1 MVQTTT
7 TRYHNRMLPGHVST
21 PEGPGRE
28 TESIAFPHSL
38 QTFTYTL
45 GGAGSPMSVGDYVIP
60 FVTPANG
67 TINVT
72 VTSDGTKTFAAGI
85 VEFAATVNETPGLS
99 NIITASSN
107 GATVMTTVAKSPSI
121 DLAAPVPVVPGADTI
136 TVAETVAPA
145 SPSMRMGIF
154 YVHGAPSAYPVGAV
168 TNTPRQCRLA
178 ALPTIATAVAD
189 LRGVIGRVVNQTTL
203 SSDYND
209 ATTFDQYKAGQIA
222 FGVLRGEVDVVVDP
236 ASGTFSALTEA
247 VYVVIAAGA
256 YSVIG
261 SVADAADGGN
271 TLQLD
276 NTTPVRARVT
286 EFEETLTLG
295 GYTSRCVRLK
305 VNQTN

>member
-7 TRYHNRMLPGHVST
+7 TRYHNRLLPGHVST
-21 PEGPGRE
+21 PEGAGRE
-28 TESIAFPHSL
+28 TESIAFPYSL

-45 GGAGSPMSVGDYVIP
+45 GGGGSPMAAGDYVIP

-85 VEFAATVNETPGLS
+85 VEFAAAVNATAGLS
-99 NIITASSN
+99 NIIYATSN
-107 GATVMTTVAKSPSI
+107 GATVMTTVAKSP
-121 DLAAPVPVVPGADTI
+121 DVNLADPVPTVPGADTI

-145 SPSMRMGIF
+145 APNMRMGIF
-154 YVHGAPSAYPVGAV
+154 YVYGAPTYPVGGV
-168 TNTPRQCRLA
+168 INTPRQCRLA
-178 ALPTIATAVAD
+178 ALPTTASAAAD
-189 LRGVIGRVVNQTTL
+189 LRGVIGRVANQTTL
-203 SSDYND
+203 ASDFND
-209 ATTFDQYKAGQIA
+209 ATTNDQYKAGQIA

-247 VYVVIAAGA
+247 VYVVVGAGT

-271 TLQLD
+271 TVRLD

-286 EFEETLTLG
+286 EFEETNTFNGGTL
-295 GYTSRCVRLK
+295 RCVRLR

>member
-7 TRYHNRMLPGHVST
+7 TRYHNRLLPGHVST
-21 PEGPGRE
+21 PEGAGRE
-28 TESIAFPHSL
+28 TESIAFPYSL
-38 QTFTYTL
+38 QTMTFTL
-45 GGAGSPMSVGDYVIP
+45 GGAGSPMSIGDYVIP

-67 TINVT
+67 TITVT

-85 VEFAATVNETPGLS
+85 VEFAALVNATPGLS
-99 NIITASSN
+99 NIIYATSN
-107 GATVMTTVAKSPSI
+107 GATVMTTVAKSPEV

-145 SPSMRMGIF
+145 APNMRMGIF
-154 YVHGAPSAYPVGAV
+154 YVYGAPSYPVGGV
-168 TNTPRQCRLA
+168 TNTPRGCRLA
-178 ALPTIATAVAD
+178 ALPTVATAAAD

-203 SSDYND
+203 SSDFTDN
-209 ATTFDQYKAGQIA
+209 TTPDQYKAGQIA
-222 FGVLRGEVDVVVDP
+222 FGLLRGEVDVIVDP

-247 VYVVIAAGA
+247 VYVVIASGA

-271 TLQLD
+271 TVLLS

-286 EFEETLTLG
+286 EIEETNSFG
-295 GYTSRCVRLK
+295 GGTVRCVRLK
-305 VNQTN
+305 INQTN